1 MLTAE
6 FFAACIVQGLEYIH
20 NQCIIHRDIKPENL
34 VFDQRGYLKI
44 TDFGIARVWSPDNK
58 NTSGTPGYMAPEVM
72 CRQNHGVAV
81 DYFALGVIVFECI
94 FGFRPYRGKSRQ
106 EIRDQILAKQVRIR
120 RNVVPFG
127 WSHEA
132 CDFANKCLQRKP
144 ANRLGLNGPAEVKAH
159 PWFDGFDWR
168 ALDRG
173 DLQAPFV
180 PDQVDNFDAKI
191 SNDDWND
198 QDSDKMKEAALLV
211 QEDSVQEM
219 FAGYY
224 FDRALEQLKAEH
236 VQVRRDS
243 LAVHAQPQQKTY
255 FRSHRTSLV
264 QHSTNQSS
272 ASHS

>member
-1 MLTAE
+1 M
-6 FFAACIVQGLEYIH
+6 QGLEYIH

-120 RNVVPFG
+120 RNEVPFG
-127 WSHEA
+127 WSLEA

-144 ANRLGLNGPAEVKAH
+144 ANRLGLNGPAEVKAP

-180 PDQVDNFDAKI
+180 PEQVTT
-191 SNDDWND
+191 ST
-198 QDSDKMKEAALLV
+198 
-211 QEDSVQEM
+211 
-219 FAGYY
+219 
-224 FDRALEQLKAEH
+224 
-236 VQVRRDS
+236 
-243 LAVHAQPQQKTY
+243 P
-255 FRSHRTSLV
+255 RSRTTTGTTRSP
-264 QHSTNQSS
+264 TR
-272 ASHS
+272 